1 MEMEK
6 TQSVARIGA
15 TTIVLGNFLD
25 NWKFL
30 DWWDCFIIALVTF
43 GAFASGDFDDNF
55 YMLVNILFP

>member
-6 TQSVARIGA
+6 TQSVARIGPWE
-15 TTIVLGNFLD
+15 NFLD